1 MLRRDELYAPHP
13 RGLDEV
19 EAASLPGH
27 AVDPAH
33 PGASKEPYNDV
44 GRCRHCRFLPVDSP
58 TAPAF
63 LRHQQDR
70 VLGGDLSRHIAL
82 PQISPKSLA

>member
-1 MLRRDELYAPHP
+1 MLRRDELYAARP

-19 EAASLPGH
+19 ETASLAGH
-27 AVDPAH
+27 AVDTAH
-33 PGASKEPYNDV
+33 PRASKEPHNNV
-44 GRCRHCRFLPVDSP
+44 GRCRHCRFLPVDSR

-63 LRHQQDR
+63 RHHQQVR
-70 VLGGDLSRHIAL
+70 ILGGDVSRHIAL